1 MRSTTSRKGGC
12 RDNAPTESL
21 WGRLKGGR
29 LHGRRFATRQQ
40 AMDEVIDGLAFY
52 KHGRLQSSLGYLS
65 PGQYEE
71 RWVVAQ
77 LNKAA

>member
-1 MRSTTSRKGGC
+1 
-12 RDNAPTESL
+12 
-21 WGRLKGGR
+21 
-29 LHGRRFATRQQ
+29 
-40 AMDEVIDGLAFY
+40 MDEVIDGLAFY